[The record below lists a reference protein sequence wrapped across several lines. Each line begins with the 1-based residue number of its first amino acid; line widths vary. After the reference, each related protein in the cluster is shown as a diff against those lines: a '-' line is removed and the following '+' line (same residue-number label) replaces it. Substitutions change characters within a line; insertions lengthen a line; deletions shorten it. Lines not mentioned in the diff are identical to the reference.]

1 MGTFPQ
7 GLILPGMVLLPP
19 ALSALP
25 DMPRERSVG
34 EQSGF
39 AAREE
44 SEDWKM
50 PFVESMRLDKTT
62 YVLKSDV
69 MF

>member
-39 AAREE
+39 AAQEE

>member
-44 SEDWKM
+44 AEDWKM